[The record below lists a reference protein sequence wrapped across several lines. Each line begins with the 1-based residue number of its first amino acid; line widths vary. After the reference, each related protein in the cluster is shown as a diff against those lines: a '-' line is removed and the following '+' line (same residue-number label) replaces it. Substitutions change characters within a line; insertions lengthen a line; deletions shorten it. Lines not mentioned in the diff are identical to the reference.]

1 MNKIVCYTCITGNY
15 DQLQEPKV
23 VSTGIDYICFTDS
36 PIQSNVWKQ
45 RKIPLELQYLSNVKK
60 QRVVK
65 ICPHRYLSEYDV
77 SIWIDGNISIIGNL
91 NQFIKQYDLNDSPLY
106 SRIHPCRNCI
116 YQEAKAC
123 IEMGKDFE
131 GNVQKQIQKY
141 KDESYPENI
150 GMVETCIL
158 LRKHND
164 EKCVSIDNAWATELL
179 QQSHRDQ
186 LSFNYIC
193 WKQNFLPGFLTKE
206 FKINDNNYFRMIQ
219 HAKRI

>member
-1 MNKIVCYTCITGNY
+1 MDKIVCYTCITGGY
-15 DQLQEPKV
+15 DVIKEASIKP
-23 VSTGIDYICFTDS
+23 SNIDFICFTDANVKTNTWKIR
-36 PIQSNVWKQ
+36 PIPEDLS
-45 RKIPLELQYLSNVKK
+45 YLSDVKK
-60 QRVVK
+60 QRIVK
-65 ICPHRYLSEYDV
+65 ICPHRYLSNYDI
-77 SIWIDGNISIIGNL
+77 SIWIDGNISIVG
-91 NQFIKQYDLNDSPLY
+91 DLNRFVEQYNLDDSPLY

-123 IEMGKDFE
+123 IDLGKDDE
-131 GNVQKQIQKY
+131 GNIRRQIQKY

-164 EKCVSIDNAWATELL
+164 VKCVLIDNAWATELL

-193 WKQNFLPGFLTKE
+193 WKHNFLPGSLTKE
-206 FKINDNNYFRMIQ
+206 FEMNSNNYFRITP
-219 HAKRI
+219 HAR